1 MEDFQ
6 NMHFLDD
13 YLELLEPL
21 TAQFQEDIPQ
31 IGELDKNATNIQ
43 QQMKDKAEVMFRE
56 AEKKRIQGQ
65 ENINENSQIQQMY
78 NECKS
83 FKKRALGI
91 GRIYFGNSKLAF
103 LEY

>member
-1 MEDFQ
+1 MEENFQ

-31 IGELDKNATNIQ
+31 IGELDKNATHIQ

-56 AEKKRIQGQ
+56 CEKKRLQGQ
-65 ENINENSQIQQMY
+65 ENIHENSQIQQMY

-83 FKKRALGI
+83 YKKRALGNGHLTGI
-91 GRIYFGNSKLAF
+91 ISY
-103 LEY
+103 Y